1 MDSYGDKFQAI
12 PNHDNSRYR
21 TTKEN
26 EGRVE
31 STNKDDIQLEALN
44 EKIGIM
50 LEDIAR
56 IGVFG
61 EDDYCGMNGKLS
73 LKYIYKESFA

>member
-21 TTKEN
+21 SVKEL
-26 EGRVE
+26 EV
-31 STNKDDIQLEALN
+31 NKEDQEDKELEAIH

-56 IGVFG
+56 VGIIG
-61 EDDYCGMNGKLS
+61 EDDYYDMKGKLS
-73 LKYIYKESFA
+73 LKSF

>member
-21 TTKEN
+21 ISKVKE
-26 EGRVE
+26 GKVE
-31 STNKDDIQLEALN
+31 SIDKDDIQLEALN

-50 LEDIAR
+50 LADIAR
-56 IGVFG
+56 IGVIG

-73 LKYIYKESFA
+73 LKYMYKESFA